1 MKIISCAF
9 IALCAAA
16 LAGCS
21 TIVVPSRDSIMDSWV
36 GHSREEL
43 TAHWGEPTSEFKT
56 REGMVVLTWEDDWD
70 SCTQMFTVDRS
81 GEVVE
86 WRHKNCPAT

>member
-1 MKIISCAF
+1 MKIIGCAF

-16 LAGCS
+16 LSGCGPMP
-21 TIVVPSRDSIMDSWV
+21 TRDSIMDSWV
-36 GHSREEL
+36 GHSRAEL
-43 TAHWGEPTSEFKT
+43 TAHWGEPTSEFKN

-70 SCTQMFTVDRS
+70 SCVQIFTVDRS

-86 WRHKNCPAT
+86 WRHKDCPVS